1 MPGLTVLSIG
11 YPFAAVG
18 PNAVGGAEQVLSA
31 LDHALV
37 EAGHNSIV
45 VSNSGS
51 QVAGTLIPT
60 GPVPADITDQERARS
75 CEQHRHAIAQ
85 ALAEFPVDLVHCHAV
100 NFAEHLP
107 ETDTPKLVTLH
118 LPRDFYPPGSFDR
131 QRPRT
136 WYNCVSA
143 SQRRRF
149 PPLTGMLPDI
159 ENGVPVD
166 RLQARHARRNFA
178 LCLGRICPEKG
189 FEHALDAARLADTPL
204 LIGGELFPY
213 ECHRRYFATEI
224 EPRLGPKAR
233 FLGPVGWTRKRR
245 LLNAAHCLLAPSLAP
260 ETSSLV
266 AMEAIACGT
275 PVVAF
280 PAGALAEIVEPKVT
294 GFLVADAAEMAAA
307 IRMVDSIDREH
318 CRDVARR
325 RFSLDRMI
333 SRYFALYRCLTF
345 TVQPA

>member
-1 MPGLTVLSIG
+1 MPLTVLSVG
-11 YPFAAVG
+11 YPFTAVG
-18 PNAVGGAEQVLSA
+18 PDAVGGAEQVLSA

-51 QVAGTLIPT
+51 QVAGTLIST
-60 GPVPADITDQERARS
+60 GPVPVDITDQERARS
-75 CEQHRHAIAQ
+75 CDRHRRAIAQ
-85 ALAEFPVDLVHCHAV
+85 ALAQFPVDVVHTHAV
-100 NFAEHLP
+100 DFADHLP
-107 ETDTPKLVTLH
+107 ETDTPTLVTLH
-118 LPRDFYPPGSFDR
+118 LPRDFYPRGSFDR

-143 SQRRRF
+143 SQRRSF
-149 PPLTGMLPDI
+149 PPLAGMLPEV
-159 ENGVPVD
+159 ENGVPLD
-166 RLQARHARRNFA
+166 RLQARHPRRNFA

-189 FEHALDAARLADTPL
+189 FEHAIDAARLADLPL

-213 ECHRRYFATEI
+213 EAHRRYFATEI
-224 EPRLGPKAR
+224 EPRLGAKAR
-233 FLGPVGWTRKRR
+233 FLGPLGWARKRR

-280 PAGALAEIVEPKVT
+280 PAGALAEIVEPGVT
-294 GFLVADAAEMAAA
+294 GFLVQDAAEMTEA
-307 IRMVDSIDREH
+307 IGAVSSIDRQH

-333 SRYFALYRCLTF
+333 SSYFALYDRLAGSG
-345 TVQPA
+345 QLA